1 MTIFVVVNF
10 RMKVQ
15 AVFVRRWEAEK
26 YAEKHMGG
34 MVLETKISD
43 DNTLAIL
50 KGIAN
55 AKV

>member
-1 MTIFVVVNF
+1 MTVFVVVNF

-15 AVFVRRWEAEK
+15 AVFIRRYEAEK

-43 DNTLAIL
+43 DNTLSIL
-50 KGIAN
+50 KDIAK
-55 AKV
+55 AMV